1 MINFIMN
8 NGLDIPAIGYGVF
21 MMSSVE
27 IEQHLPEAIET
38 GYRHIDTANAYF
50 NEVAVGK
57 VIKESGIARED
68 FFITSLLRN
77 CSHKAMN
84 TNSARK
90 ILTQRLNVCSWIIST

>member
-38 GYRHIDTANAYF
+38 GYRHIDTANSYLCICKSAY
-50 NEVAVGK
+50 
-57 VIKESGIARED
+57 IK
-68 FFITSLLRN
+68 FFFQTKS
-77 CSHKAMN
+77 
-84 TNSARK
+84 
-90 ILTQRLNVCSWIIST
+90 

>member
-38 GYRHIDTANAYF
+38 GYRHIDTA
-50 NEVAVGK
+50 K
-57 VIKESGIARED
+57 R
-68 FFITSLLRN
+68 TSMKLR
-77 CSHKAMN
+77 
-84 TNSARK
+84 
-90 ILTQRLNVCSWIIST
+90 

>member
-1 MINFIMN
+1 MINFTMN

-68 FFITSLLRN
+68 FFITSKLF
-77 CSHKAMN
+77 HKAMN